1 MRLTGR
7 NKENKAELIG
17 GANSLPD
24 ALERLASFEDLVSGV
39 EDELAGTQAV
49 LEELKAE
56 GKTKSVRFREKLG
69 LKMFLS
75 EVLNLLERYRL
86 YSR

>member
-1 MRLTGR
+1 MRLTVR
-7 NKENKAELIG
+7 NKENKAELAG
-17 GANSLPD
+17 GANTLSD
-24 ALERLASFEDLVSGV
+24 ALERLAKFEDLVSSV
-39 EDELAGTQAV
+39 EAELAGTQAA
-49 LEELKAE
+49 LEELKLE

-75 EVLNLLERYRL
+75 EVLNLLERHHL